1 MGCNSSKPEKPIT
14 IDVDEPFRPI
24 ASHDNLQNALTR
36 TGDGKHRAS
45 TGSSAVPSSAASAR
59 SQATTSLNGVYNAL
73 LPLQSRYWIDPDD
86 CGSSRKIKSSYMQT
100 HLGYYQGH
108 PTVIKSFIGY
118 DKRPANVVDHERED
132 LIKEICSLAKLS
144 HPNIVAF
151 LGFTYTT
158 PDDLKCV
165 TEFMDGGNLRKL
177 LDNPKRELTWATEK
191 LSIALDV
198 AMALAYLHEL
208 KPKVLHRNIKADKV
222 LLSSTL
228 EAKLSGFGSAREWSY
243 IHTMTQKIG
252 TVEWSA
258 PELLLH
264 EDYNERVDIYSFGV
278 LLTEL
283 DTRLLPYADYTETTS
298 VLVTNIITGI
308 MRPAVSPS
316 CPRPIAKL
324 IHACLQLDSNLRPS
338 ADAIVQILREQ
349 HRVMCEQAAVDL
361 SNNQQ
366 HRPSTKKKH
375 RVQRSQVSSAS
386 HLDHTGSNSG
396 HSNPGLLVGSGGLLQ
411 PQVPDPDFMHLVPL
425 RNDYWIHPQDVVVSR
440 KLPSSY
446 MCTMLGHFRGDPVV
460 VKMLNTEMDAGAID
474 TDRRYLVREICIMA
488 KLKHPNIVTFYGF
501 AYTNAVDLKCMTEFM
516 AGGTLRALL
525 NKPKRELTWD
535 NHKLTI
541 ALDVAKALAYLHGHS
556 PCLLHR
562 NIKASKVLLTPGLGG
577 KLSGFGYA
585 RAWSSQDTLT
595 SAVGTME
602 WAAPE
607 LLRNEDYSS
616 PADIYAFG
624 VLLTEL
630 DTRLI
635 PYDDLRK
642 SEPTKRYM
650 TDETLMMNVVTG
662 KVKPTVSPS
671 CPRSI
676 LKLIHA
682 CLQLKPNA
690 RPSSDSIVAIL
701 EQERLMR
708 MGL

>member
-1 MGCNSSKPEKPIT
+1 MGCTSSKPERPIT
-14 IDVDEPFRPI
+14 IDVDEPSRPPT
-24 ASHDNLQNALTR
+24 NLP
-36 TGDGKHRAS
+36 DAS
-45 TGSSAVPSSAASAR
+45 TYTRHLAEPIKSQPRRSSAASSIPSVASASSLAK
-59 SQATTSLNGVYNAL
+59 SQMTPLNGVYNAL
-73 LPLQSRYWIDPDD
+73 RPLHSRYWIDPDD

-108 PTVIKSFIGY
+108 PTVIKSFVGY

-243 IHTMTQKIG
+243 VDTMTQKIG

-264 EDYNERVDIYSFGV
+264 EDYNEKVDIYAFGV

-283 DTRLLPYADYTETTS
+283 DTRQLPYANFKETTS

-308 MRPAVSPS
+308 MRPDVSKS

-349 HRVMCEQAAVDL
+349 HRVMCEKAAVDL
-361 SNNQQ
+361 QKER
-366 HRPSTKKKH
+366 RPQPKTK
-375 RVQRSQVSSAS
+375 SARTHHAPS
-386 HLDHTGSNSG
+386 LLDGTGSNSG
-396 HSNPGLLVGSGGLLQ
+396 SNSTPSSATH
-411 PQVPDPDFMHLVPL
+411 PYQVPDADFMHLVPL
-425 RNDYWIHPQDVVVSR
+425 RSDYWIHPQDVVVSR

-460 VKMLNTEMDAGAID
+460 VKMLNLEMDQDARD

-488 KLKHPNIVTFYGF
+488 KLRHPNIVIFYGF
-501 AYTNAVDLKCMTEFM
+501 TYTNANDLKCMTEFM

-525 NKPKRELTWD
+525 DKPKRELTWD

-630 DTRLI
+630 DTRQI
-635 PYDDLRK
+635 PYEDLRK

-662 KVKPTVSPS
+662 KVKPTVSSS

-682 CLQLKPNA
+682 CLQLNPAA
-690 RPSSDSIVAIL
+690 RPASDSIVAIL